1 MKKSLIALAALA
13 ATASFAQST
22 VTLSGLLDVSYHT
35 ISGNGTTAATKA
47 QSVGTSV
54 GSATSNITF
63 NAVEDLGGGMRAQ
76 AFYSIDPRNFVNDG
90 AALGRHES
98 YVGITGGFGQIR
110 LGSINTASLGAFG
123 ASSPLGTATGSAF
136 AWIESASGGAVR
148 FNRSVRYD
156 TPAMGGF
163 RASLTYAPGNDDAN
177 AAAVTAASSQIASA
191 QEVTDLG
198 LTYTAG
204 PLNIAFSNL
213 QRFAVTVG
221 TASQAKSTYNVIAA
235 NYTMGAARVFVGYGD
250 GDKSSQTP
258 TTVNI
263 VTTTGG
269 LDSKVTRVGAT
280 YTMGAMTL
288 LGQYA
293 TAEIGTGAKR
303 TATGLRADYAL
314 SKRTVAYGAY
324 EAYDHGAAVAA
335 GLGQKINT
343 LAVGVRHSF

>member
-1 MKKSLIALAALA
+1 M
-13 ATASFAQST
+13 
-22 VTLSGLLDVSYHT
+22 TLSGLLDVSYHT
-35 ISGNGTTAATKA
+35 ISGSATTAATKA

-76 AFYSIDPRNFVNDG
+76 AFYSIDPRTFVNDG
-90 AALGRHES
+90 GALGRHES
-98 YVGITGGFGQIR
+98 YVGITGGLGQIR

-156 TPAMGGF
+156 TRNVNGF
-163 RASLTYAPGNDDAN
+163 AASITYAPGNDDAS
-177 AAAVTAASSQIASA
+177 TAAGGATPIG
-191 QEVTDLG
+191 QEVTDVG
-198 LTYTAG
+198 LTYSKGA
-204 PLNIAFSNL
+204 LNVAFSSL
-213 QRFAVTVG
+213 QRSAVTGG
-221 TASQAKSTYNVIAA
+221 TASQVKSTYNVLAA
-235 NYTMGAARVFVGYGD
+235 NYTMGALRVFAGYGD
-250 GDKSSQTP
+250 GDKSSQAP
-258 TTVNI
+258 ATVNI
-263 VTTTGG
+263 VNTTGG
-269 LDSKVTRVGAT
+269 LDSKVTRVGAS
-280 YTMGAMTL
+280 YAMGAVTL

-293 TAEIGTGAKR
+293 TAEIGTGANNKR

-324 EAYDHGAAVAA
+324 EAFDSGAATANKV
-335 GLGQKINT
+335 NT